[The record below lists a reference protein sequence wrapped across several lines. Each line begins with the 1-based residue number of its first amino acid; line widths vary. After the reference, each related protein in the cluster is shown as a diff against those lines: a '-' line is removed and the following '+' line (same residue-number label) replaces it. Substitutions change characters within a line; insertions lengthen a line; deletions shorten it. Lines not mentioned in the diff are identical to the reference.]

1 MAAMEAAHLDLG
13 AQEFIQSRHFN
24 TCALWPADRNTCST
38 AGSCKETNIYGKCIN
53 KRNAK
58 ASVHGNDSL

>member
-1 MAAMEAAHLDLG
+1 MAEHLDLG
-13 AQEFIQSRHFN
+13 AQEFIQSRHF
-24 TCALWPADRNTCST
+24 NTCST

-53 KRNAK
+53 ERNAK